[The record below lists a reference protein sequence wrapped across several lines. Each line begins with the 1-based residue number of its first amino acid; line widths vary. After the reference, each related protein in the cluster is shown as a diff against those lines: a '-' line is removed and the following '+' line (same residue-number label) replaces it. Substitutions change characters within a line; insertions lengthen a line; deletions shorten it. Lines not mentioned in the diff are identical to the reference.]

1 MGIGGAVT
9 MGDELDLLIDK
20 YLKERYGFNVSRF
33 SELEKLR
40 IDFINTYSISK
51 IKSLSINEYTPVT
64 QASHTFCSR
73 LRWDL
78 QQLGTMGNAYP
89 DVFGIYEKDYQIRLS
104 KTYSNLYGNDY
115 DGAFNRIKEDIV
127 EVLEAADSDDFEA
140 IEKSKLNSLFKN
152 KLLMV
157 YYPDKVI
164 PVCVKNTLDAYCEAV
179 GYVLPENM
187 SFIFKNLALKDYKDQ
202 SETFSE
208 WSNFQFMGFCDWI
221 WRQNKKVTLKKA
233 MPQQDAEKA
242 IKLEQEIEELHL
254 TGENKEAV
262 VKVRVNQGVFRDR
275 LLERYHKC
283 CLCNVNLNGLLVAS
297 HIKPWAASTPEE
309 RLDINNGFI
318 FCPTHDKL
326 FDKGYISFDD
336 EGKIIIS
343 NEMDLINQTFCNV
356 NSDMSIEIN
365 AKQKVYL
372 EYHRNM
378 FGY

>member
-1 MGIGGAVT
+1 

-127 EVLEAADSDDFEA
+127 EVLKAADSDDFEA